1 MESDEIQFVSTQR
14 KQQKLVYRGRC
25 YTLKRTNRND
35 KCWTC
40 ATRGCPGILWTNVET
55 TRVIR
60 ISEHAESCR
69 VDAHAFNKHH
79 QLDELKRLAA
89 EDPRPVTQIY
99 HELASSASAGNFP
112 TWNQARHIMYYSRA
126 RRFPRLPE
134 TRQEPHPTAEQRA
147 ANSGEQAGMGLL
159 AQSNWWCGDEILK
172 ILPSWYQQLFTLHVF
187 MRDKLLPVFHSK
199 AEELGVPLNLVTFV
213 CDFETALISAIQG
226 NFLNIRIQGCFFHF
240 FQAVLR
246 QVGRL
251 GLKTDYINN
260 QEIRKKVKMLM
271 ALAFLPVN
279 LVPAGFEILNV
290 GTSGQVEALFQY
302 FQREWLPATKIPL

>member
-25 YTLKRTNRND
+25 YTLKRTNRSD

-40 ATRGCPGILWTNVET
+40 ATRGCRGILWTNVEA

-99 HELASSASAGNFP
+99 HELASSASTSLNTAGNFP

-126 RRFPRLPE
+126 RRFLHIPE
-134 TRQEPHPTAEQRA
+134 TRQEPQPTAEQRA
-147 ANSGEQAGMGLL
+147 ANSGEQVGVGLL
-159 AQSNWWCGDEILK
+159 AQSNWWCVDEILK
-172 ILPSWYQQLFTLHVF
+172 IFPSWYQQLFTLHVF
-187 MRDKLLPVFHSK
+187 VYHFHSN
-199 AEELGVPLNLVTFV
+199 AEELGVPFDLVTFV

-226 NFLNIRIQGCFFHF
+226 NFPNIRVQGCFFHF
-240 FQAVLR
+240 FQVVLQ

-251 GLKTDYINN
+251 GL
-260 QEIRKKVKMLM
+260 
-271 ALAFLPVN
+271 
-279 LVPAGFEILNV
+279 
-290 GTSGQVEALFQY
+290 
-302 FQREWLPATKIPL
+302 

>member
-25 YTLKRTNRND
+25 YTLKRTNRSD

-40 ATRGCPGILWTNVET
+40 ATRGCRGILWTNVEA

-99 HELASSASAGNFP
+99 HELASSASTSLNTAGNFP

-126 RRFPRLPE
+126 RRFLHIPE
-134 TRQEPHPTAEQRA
+134 TRQEPQPTAEQRA
-147 ANSGEQAGMGLL
+147 ANS
-159 AQSNWWCGDEILK
+159 
-172 ILPSWYQQLFTLHVF
+172 
-187 MRDKLLPVFHSK
+187 
-199 AEELGVPLNLVTFV
+199 EELGVPFDLVTFV

-226 NFLNIRIQGCFFHF
+226 NFPNIRVQGCFFHF
-240 FQAVLR
+240 FQVVLQ

-251 GLKTDYINN
+251 GL
-260 QEIRKKVKMLM
+260 
-271 ALAFLPVN
+271 
-279 LVPAGFEILNV
+279 
-290 GTSGQVEALFQY
+290 
-302 FQREWLPATKIPL
+302 